1 MSQSEKPKLGEFYS
15 REEISRMFGGNSWTY
30 LPRNRGDVVSGCFR
44 PDLNPK
50 APDEVLVGHGRL
62 RVSSAKR
69 LVEQGT
75 PIPVFIQRASKRWE
89 FIGYYRGKRYSDSAS
104 EVTPRAR
111 AANLDGQVAGVLYLE
126 KAKDS

>member
-1 MSQSEKPKLGEFYS
+1 MSQSEKPKLGELYS
-15 REEISRMFGGNSWTY
+15 REEISRMFGGSSWTY
-30 LPRNRGDVVSGCFR
+30 LPRDRGDVVSGCFR
-44 PDLNPK
+44 TDLNPK

-62 RVSSAKR
+62 RVSSARR

-75 PIPVFIQRASKRWE
+75 PIPIFIQRGSKRWE
-89 FIGYYRGKRYSDSAS
+89 FIGHYRGKRYTDSS
-104 EVTPRAR
+104 GEVTPRAK

>member
-1 MSQSEKPKLGEFYS
+1 MSHSEQPKLGEFYS
-15 REEISRMFGGNSWTY
+15 REETSRMFGGSSWTY
-30 LPRNRGDVVSGCFR
+30 LPRDRGEVVSGCFR

-50 APDEVLVGHGRL
+50 APDEVLVGHGRM

-75 PIPVFIQRASKRWE
+75 PIPVFIQRGSKRWE

-104 EVTPRAR
+104 EVTLRAR
-111 AANLDGQVAGVLYLE
+111 AANLEGQVAGVLYLE
-126 KAKDS
+126 KVIDS